1 MAFWFANISNEFK
14 NQKNF
19 SYFNTPPHQIVFQ
32 QVRSDLNTQAP
43 EFYSPQNSPRNELSI
58 SLDFINEQQDFESN
72 FPNAPGNSPT
82 DSPVSSPRTK
92 KKKGTKIVNSKQY
105 IKVYNKNK

>member
-1 MAFWFANISNEFK
+1 MAFWFANISDEFK

-32 QVRSDLNTQAP
+32 QLRSDLNTQAP
-43 EFYSPQNSPRNELSI
+43 EFHSPMNSPRNELSI
-58 SLDFINEQQDFESN
+58 SLDFINEQQDFECEN
-72 FPNAPGNSPT
+72 VPT
-82 DSPVSSPRTK
+82 GSIDSPRTK
-92 KKKGTKIVNSKQY
+92 KKKGTKIVNTKQY